1 VTRAS
6 KVLALIS
13 VGTFLTALDVTIINV
28 GYRTMRG
35 VFKDSSLLP
44 WILSGY
50 NIAFAAGLLTAGRM
64 ADSFGRKRA
73 FLLGVSVFG
82 LSSLAGGF
90 ANEVWLLVLS
100 RVTQAL
106 GAALIVPS
114 AMALMLPEFPVERRS
129 AAVGITASMGGLGA
143 ALGPAIGGL
152 LVDHLGWRWIFW
164 AKVPICVGIVIVGVQ
179 LLRESR
185 QEQSNRSNAFV
196 MPDLLGALL
205 AVVCVGL
212 LTLSLVQSDEWG
224 WGSPKLVASVITAFG
239 FGIWFVRRAQHHRA
253 PVLDLRLFRLKF
265 VVGSNVAGILYAAGF
280 YSFNFSMVQWLRD
293 VWGYSP
299 SKAGFAALAA
309 PAFSMTVSPIG
320 GRLAQKYGHI
330 RISCLGLILFAAS
343 TAFMATTVQVTPNY
357 WTSFFPG
364 LVGVGIAIGLS
375 ISVLSSAA
383 SAFLPAH
390 QFAMGTALYA
400 TGRQVGGALGIAIV
414 TAIAAVF
421 KEPELGFRWSWRY
434 ASVVMVGAAIAMV
447 TLFRRPTE
455 SELTASSVPR

>member
-35 VFKDSSLLP
+35 VFNDSQLLP

-73 FLLGVSVFG
+73 FLLGVTLFG

-114 AMALMLPEFPVERRS
+114 AMALMLPEFPVDRRS

-152 LVDHLGWRWIFW
+152 LVDQLGWRWIFW
-164 AKVPICVGIVIVGVQ
+164 AKAPICAGIVVVGIR

-185 QEQSNRSNAFV
+185 QEQSNRSVAFV
-196 MPDLLGALL
+196 IPDLFGALL
-205 AVVCVGL
+205 AVLCVGL
-212 LTLSLVQSDEWG
+212 LTLSLVQSNEWG
-224 WGSPKLVASVITAFG
+224 WASPKLITCVIGAIASGV
-239 FGIWFVRRAQHHRA
+239 WFVRRARRHDA

-265 VVGSNVAGILYAAGF
+265 VVGSNVAGVLYAAGF

-330 RISCLGLILFAAS
+330 RVASVGLVLFAGSA
-343 TAFMATTVQVTPNY
+343 AFMATAVHVKPNY

-364 LVGVGIAIGLS
+364 LVGIGIAIGLS

-414 TAIAAVF
+414 TAITASF
-421 KEPELGFRWSWRY
+421 TLPEQGFRWSWRY
-434 ASVVMVGAAIAMV
+434 AAIVMIGAAIAMA

-455 SELTASSVPR
+455 AELAASTV

>member
-13 VGTFLTALDVTIINV
+13 VGTFLTALDVTIISV

-35 VFKDSSLLP
+35 VFNDSSLLP

-73 FLLGVSVFG
+73 FLFGVALFGVTSLG
-82 LSSLAGGF
+82 AGF
-90 ANEVWLLVLS
+90 ANQVWILVLS
-100 RVTQAL
+100 RVIQAL

-114 AMALMLPEFPVERRS
+114 SMALMLPEFPVERRS
-129 AAVGITASMGGLGA
+129 GAVGITASMGGLGA

-164 AKVPICVGIVIVGVQ
+164 AKVPICFGIVIVGAR

-185 QEQSNRSNAFV
+185 QEQDNRANAIV
-196 MPDLLGALL
+196 VPDLFGALL
-205 AVVCVGL
+205 AVLSVGL
-212 LTLSLVQSDEWG
+212 ITLSLVQSDEWG
-224 WGSPKLVASVITAFG
+224 WRSPEFFSSVIGAVLFG
-239 FGIWFVRRAQHHRA
+239 AWFVNRARNHRA
-253 PVLDLRLFRLKF
+253 PVLDLRLFRLRF
-265 VVGSNVAGILYAAGF
+265 VVGSNVAGVLYAAGF

-293 VWGYSP
+293 VWGYSA
-299 SKAGFAALAA
+299 SKTGLAALAA

-330 RISCLGLILFAAS
+330 RIACVGLILFAMS
-343 TAFMATTVQVTPNY
+343 SLFMATAVQVKPNY

-400 TGRQVGGALGIAIV
+400 TGRQVGGALGIAVV
-414 TAIAAVF
+414 TAIAAAFDVS
-421 KEPELGFRWSWRY
+421 ELGFRWSWRY
-434 ASVVMVGAAIAMV
+434 IAIVMVGAAIAMA
-447 TLFRRPTE
+447 TLFRRPTDE
-455 SELTASSVPR
+455 ELAASSV